1 MKRTRAD
8 GFMGSYV
15 RNYERSVPRAP
26 QPGVSKALDTL
37 RHRPRAP
44 LADAALNAPS
54 TVPMP
59 PTTSHLEAAVEL
71 TEEDQAGT
79 EDPTVEDLAVRVA
92 VRARPLVAKERLE
105 RNRECLAYPSPT
117 TVVLGKNRA
126 FHFDEV
132 FGPDS
137 EQTRVYDNLV
147 APLVDACFDGYNAT
161 VLAYG
166 QTGSGKTYTMGSAAL
181 SAGADDEIGVIPRVI
196 QDIFAGIRK
205 RRGTSECTVRCAFL
219 EVHNEE
225 VRDLLHPDVTT
236 KKISVRERAD
246 GAIVVSGIR
255 ECEARTSSEM
265 VRLLE
270 NGAVSRTTGGTKM
283 NEQSSRSHA
292 IFTVILEQRH
302 LTREARRRHRGAF
315 SSAKFHLVDLAGSER
330 NKRTGA
336 SGRRFK
342 ESININSGLLALGN
356 VINAIADDQERR
368 KQDLGPRHLH
378 VPYRDSKLTRLLQ
391 DSLGG
396 NSRTCMIACI
406 SPADANLE
414 ETLNTLK
421 YAARARNIRNKPVV
435 NRDVQQ
441 LAAVVDPSTDKAF
454 ATGTPSGVD
463 DDEVRALRLAAEGAE
478 LELAAARSELAAV
491 SLAANVAE
499 EEAIAAR
506 AERDAATVAVERLE
520 HELVGALVVAS
531 RLADAGQLTRP
542 GLARIA
548 ATAPESAREAA
559 GAAGA
564 RIPPVTAADKA
575 AAAVALASPSLRTVV
590 AGDGDDGCESSSF
603 VVVGGDVAN
612 DDGPFIANNLRDSSH
627 PTPGRSVIEGYLRE
641 LRDLRQTLA
650 SRDEDV
656 AEKDAKLSEARE
668 DLERDEAIFAEKM
681 REIKQLRRVVKD
693 AERER
698 ADQEERHQRE
708 VAALMAAH
716 AAASE
721 TLTGLAGPLP
731 PAPPVLPKTPPTT
744 LSAGSRLPHSDTHDG
759 ADVHGPS
766 FAVPPAAGSPEPNV
780 EELHAMN
787 EKFAREDAEKE
798 RLLREKEQIEREK
811 AKVEEEATQ
820 RARQYQAEKRS
831 LERQLR
837 ELECNIVSKEELIAD
852 LERNEQEA
860 KSLTQRYESRMRALE
875 EEKKAKESEIERLRV
890 ELENIDGNVAKGDEE
905 KRRMRDEYEQKVAL
919 VQTQLQKLKSERTAG
934 ETLRLEKE
942 ATKSTAKVREL
953 EGEVTRMKGLQ
964 EQLKRRLREREDR
977 HVSAQEQQTN
987 EIAGLRKQSESQNK
1001 RIRELEGVKERQ
1013 RAALKKKTE
1022 ELAAAQRKLHALG
1035 LDEGSQGVIN
1045 PAHHPGDHSPRSPG
1059 HASPFQGSDTP
1070 TGGRMGSARGR
1081 AHAYS
1086 ERVRLG
1092 KGGPRLRNG
1101 TTNTSEGHASTPSS
1115 RPTSAVGSTSAD
1127 VDALRELIDAETS
1140 RALRRREGEEELAR
1154 LEAKRAALARDRDE
1168 CVKERDQLALKRERA
1183 RAQMDAERAA
1193 LTRVLDSLDDAV
1205 DAGDITPSKAAE
1217 LRDRRHAAANRLV
1230 TLEAALE
1237 TNRVLPVDDERLLRE
1252 LDDRIDGVEADLEY
1266 VAEAQA
1272 EAAADGRSVA
1282 STSRSETTN
1291 GNQSSMAPPTN
1302 LTTTRGGDAGLT
1314 KLIDRIAG
1322 MDGREARTALQVAL
1336 DKVVELRVQERAGQS
1351 RVAELEIQ
1359 LGDAQSAIEEMESGL
1374 RMKEMDYDRR
1384 VTELQREHLRK
1395 EAYLMRLTEAAAA
1408 ATTTT
1413 THSKHVESTN
1423 EPSPGGV
1430 AATLFPEP
1438 LTPDFGL
1445 GTPVAPGSRSLFEL
1459 KEQQIAVLSNQG
1471 EELKEQNR
1479 DLRRRVK
1486 ALLAEREEMEAAGAA
1501 LERRLESAGRANRSL
1516 SEQVERLSDAHRR
1529 DGRAFR
1535 ASPTPSP
1542 AGKADDVARGVGS
1555 DVVSSHTTPRLP
1567 ERPGLPRTP
1576 GGSAARARRAASPV
1590 EVEAARMFP
1599 GGYPGA
1605 GGSAA
1610 GRKKAAGV
1618 AGKR

>member
-1 MKRTRAD
+1 M
-8 GFMGSYV
+8 

-54 TVPMP
+54 TTPMP
-59 PTTSHLEAAVEL
+59 PTTSHLEAAVDA
-71 TEEDQAGT
+71 EEDQNT
-79 EDPTVEDLAVRVA
+79 EDPAVEDLAVRVA

-196 QDIFAGIRK
+196 QDVFAGIKK
-205 RRGTSECTVRCAFL
+205 RRGVSECTVRCAFL

-255 ECEARTSSEM
+255 ECEARCADEM

-441 LAAVVDPSTDKAF
+441 LAAVVDPSTGGGSF
-454 ATGTPSGVD
+454 AGGSGDASGLD
-463 DDEVRALRLAAEGAE
+463 DDEVSALRRAAEGAE

-499 EEAIAAR
+499 EEAAVAR

-531 RLADAGQLTRP
+531 RLADEGELTR
-542 GLARIA
+542 GGFARIA

-564 RIPPVTAADKA
+564 MIPPVTAADKA
-575 AAAVALASPSLRTVV
+575 AAAVALASPSLRTVSGG
-590 AGDGDDGCESSSF
+590 GDGAPSDSSP
-603 VVVGGDVAN
+603 VVGGVGGDVAA
-612 DDGPFIANNLRDSSH
+612 DVPFTATSLRDSSR
-627 PTPGRSVIEGYLRE
+627 PTPGRSTIEGYIRE
-641 LRDLRQTLA
+641 LRDLRETLA

-681 REIKQLRRVVKD
+681 REIKQLRRAVKD

-731 PAPPVLPKTPPTT
+731 PAPPVLPKTPPT
-744 LSAGSRLPHSDTHDG
+744 LSAGRLPHADTHDR
-759 ADVHGPS
+759 ADAHGPS
-766 FAVPPAAGSPEPNV
+766 FAVPPAAGSPDPND

-798 RLLREKEQIEREK
+798 RLLREKEQIECEK
-811 AKVEEEATQ
+811 AKVEEEATR

-875 EEKKAKESEIERLRV
+875 EEKRAKESEIERLRV

-977 HVSAQEQQTN
+977 HVSAQEQQTK

-1022 ELAAAQRKLHALG
+1022 ELAAAQRKLHAL
-1035 LDEGSQGVIN
+1035 
-1045 PAHHPGDHSPRSPG
+1045 
-1059 HASPFQGSDTP
+1059 
-1070 TGGRMGSARGR
+1070 
-1081 AHAYS
+1081 
-1086 ERVRLG
+1086 
-1092 KGGPRLRNG
+1092 
-1101 TTNTSEGHASTPSS
+1101 ASTPSS
-1115 RPTSAVGSTSAD
+1115 RPTSAVRGAD

-1154 LEAKRAALARDRDE
+1154 LESKRAALTRDRDE

-1205 DAGDITPSKAAE
+1205 DAGDITPGKVAE

-1252 LDDRIDGVEADLEY
+1252 LDDRIDGLEADLEY
-1266 VAEAQA
+1266 VAEARA
-1272 EAAADGRSVA
+1272 EAAADGGSVA
-1282 STSRSETTN
+1282 SASPSDTTTN
-1291 GNQSSMAPPTN
+1291 PTN
-1302 LTTTRGGDAGLT
+1302 PTNPTTNPTNPTTTRGGDAGPT
-1314 KLIDRIAG
+1314 GLIDKIAG

-1359 LGDAQSAIEEMESGL
+1359 LGDAQSAIEEMESGA

-1384 VTELQREHLRK
+1384 VTELQREHSRK

-1408 ATTTT
+1408 TTTT
-1413 THSKHVESTN
+1413 TTTATT
-1423 EPSPGGV
+1423 
-1430 AATLFPEP
+1430 AATDVDAAIFPEP

-1445 GTPVAPGSRSLFEL
+1445 GTPVAPVPSSLLEL
-1459 KEQQIAVLSNQG
+1459 KERQIAVLSTQG
-1471 EELKEQNR
+1471 EELEEQNR
-1479 DLRRRVK
+1479 DLRRRVE
-1486 ALLAEREEMEAAGAA
+1486 ALLAEREEMEAAGAV

-1529 DGRAFR
+1529 DGRASR
-1535 ASPTPSP
+1535 TSPTPSP
-1542 AGKADDVARGVGS
+1542 VGTVGDGARVVGS
-1555 DVVSSHTTPRLP
+1555 GVVVSCATPRLP
-1567 ERPGLPRTP
+1567 ERPHLPRTP
-1576 GGSAARARRAASPV
+1576 GGSAARARRGASPV

-1618 AGKR
+1618 ADKR

>member
-1 MKRTRAD
+1 M
-8 GFMGSYV
+8 

-44 LADAALNAPS
+44 LADAALNAPP

-59 PTTSHLEAAVEL
+59 PTTSHHEAAVDA
-71 TEEDQAGT
+71 EEDQST

-105 RNRECLAYPSPT
+105 RARECLAYPSPT

-166 QTGSGKTYTMGSAAL
+166 QTGSGKTYTMGSTAAH
-181 SAGADDEIGVIPRVI
+181 AGGDDEVGVIPRVI
-196 QDIFAGIRK
+196 RDIFAGIDK
-205 RRGTSECTVRCAFL
+205 RRGASECTVRCAFL

-255 ECEARTSSEM
+255 ECEARGAEEM

-302 LTREARRRHRGAF
+302 LTRDARRRHRGAF

-336 SGRRFK
+336 SGHRFK

-441 LAAVVDPSTDKAF
+441 LAAVVDPSTAIGASAF
-454 ATGTPSGVD
+454 EKDGH
-463 DDEVRALRLAAEGAE
+463 DDEVRALRHKAEGAE
-478 LELAAARSELAAV
+478 LALAAARSELAAV
-491 SLAANVAE
+491 SDKANVAE

-506 AERDAATVAVERLE
+506 AERDAAVVQVERLE

-531 RLADAGQLTRP
+531 RLSNAGELTRS

-575 AAAVALASPSLRTVV
+575 AAAVALASTSVSRTVSNELE
-590 AGDGDDGCESSSF
+590 ATSDGAANSVDAFDAPSSIS
-603 VVVGGDVAN
+603 ATH
-612 DDGPFIANNLRDSSH
+612 ILRDLNSH

-641 LRDLRQTLA
+641 LRDLRETLA

-681 REIKQLRRVVKD
+681 REIKRLRRAVKD

-731 PAPPVLPKTPPTT
+731 PAPPVLPKTPPMKS
-744 LSAGSRLPHSDTHDG
+744 SATPRTPHDGDTHDR
-759 ADVHGPS
+759 ADAHGPS
-766 FAVPPAAGSPEPNV
+766 FAVPPAGEGSPEPNV

-798 RLLREKEQIEREK
+798 RLLREKEQIERDK
-811 AKVEEEATQ
+811 AKVEEEATR

-860 KSLTQRYESRMRALE
+860 RSLTQRYESRMRDLE
-875 EEKKAKESEIERLRV
+875 EEKRAKESEIERLRV

-905 KRRMRDEYEQKVAL
+905 KRRMRDEYEHKVAL

-977 HVSAQEQQTN
+977 HVSAQEQQTK

-1022 ELAAAQRKLHALG
+1022 ELAAAQRKLHAL
-1035 LDEGSQGVIN
+1035 
-1045 PAHHPGDHSPRSPG
+1045 A
-1059 HASPFQGSDTP
+1059 
-1070 TGGRMGSARGR
+1070 
-1081 AHAYS
+1081 
-1086 ERVRLG
+1086 
-1092 KGGPRLRNG
+1092 
-1101 TTNTSEGHASTPSS
+1101 TSEGNAIRGTPSSS
-1115 RPTSAVGSTSAD
+1115 RPTSAVPSAD

-1154 LEAKRAALARDRDE
+1154 LEAKRTQLARDRDE

-1193 LTRVLDSLDDAV
+1193 LTCVLDSLDDAV
-1205 DAGDITPSKAAE
+1205 DAGEITPGKAAE

-1266 VAEAQA
+1266 VAEAEAQA
-1272 EAAADGRSVA
+1272 RADGGSVA
-1282 STSRSETTN
+1282 STSETFETTTDHRT
-1291 GNQSSMAPPTN
+1291 MIPTN
-1302 LTTTRGGDAGLT
+1302 PTTIRRAGSH
-1314 KLIDRIAG
+1314 KLIDKIAG

-1336 DKVVELRVQERAGQS
+1336 DKVVELRVQERAGHS

-1384 VTELQREHLRK
+1384 VTELQREHSRK

-1408 ATTTT
+1408 ADG
-1413 THSKHVESTN
+1413 
-1423 EPSPGGV
+1423 PSPGGV

-1445 GTPVAPGSRSLFEL
+1445 GTPVGKPGGSRSLFEL

-1486 ALLAEREEMEAAGAA
+1486 ALLAEKEEMEAAGVA

-1529 DGRAFR
+1529 DARAFR
-1535 ASPTPSP
+1535 TSPEPSP
-1542 AGKADDVARGVGS
+1542 AGKAGDGARGVGS
-1555 DVVSSHTTPRLP
+1555 DVTVSQTPRLP

-1576 GGSAARARRAASPV
+1576 GGSAATARRGASPV

-1618 AGKR
+1618 ADKR

>member
-1 MKRTRAD
+1 MKRTRAE
-8 GFMGSYV
+8 GFMGSYA

-44 LADAALNAPS
+44 LADAALNAP
-54 TVPMP
+54 PMP
-59 PTTSHLEAAVEL
+59 PTTSHHEAAVDA
-71 TEEDQAGT
+71 EEDQST

-105 RNRECLAYPSPT
+105 RARECLAYPSPT

-166 QTGSGKTYTMGSAAL
+166 QTGSGKTYTMGSTAAH
-181 SAGADDEIGVIPRVI
+181 AGGDDEVGVIPRVI
-196 QDIFAGIRK
+196 RDIFAGIDK
-205 RRGTSECTVRCAFL
+205 RRGASECTVRCAFL

-225 VRDLLHPDVTT
+225 VRDLLHPDVVT

-255 ECEARTSSEM
+255 ECEARGAEEM

-336 SGRRFK
+336 SGHRFK

-441 LAAVVDPSTDKAF
+441 LAAVVDPSTAIGGSAFDKD
-454 ATGTPSGVD
+454 GN
-463 DDEVRALRLAAEGAE
+463 DDEVRALRHKAEGAE
-478 LELAAARSELAAV
+478 LALAAARSELAAV

-506 AERDAATVAVERLE
+506 AERDAAVVQVERLE
-520 HELVGALVVAS
+520 HEIVGALVVAS
-531 RLADAGQLTRP
+531 RLSNAGELTRS

-575 AAAVALASPSLRTVV
+575 AAAVALASTSLGTVSYGIQATTSDDA
-590 AGDGDDGCESSSF
+590 AGTNAGT
-603 VVVGGDVAN
+603 N
-612 DDGPFIANNLRDSSH
+612 TLRDSSH

-641 LRDLRQTLA
+641 LRDLRETLA

-681 REIKQLRRVVKD
+681 REIKQLRRAVKD

-731 PAPPVLPKTPPTT
+731 PAPPVLPKTPPT
-744 LSAGSRLPHSDTHDG
+744 LSATTRLPHADTHDR
-759 ADVHGPS
+759 ADAHRPS

-798 RLLREKEQIEREK
+798 LLLREKEQIERDK
-811 AKVEEEATQ
+811 AKVEEEATR

-875 EEKKAKESEIERLRV
+875 EEKRAKESEIERLRV

-905 KRRMRDEYEQKVAL
+905 KRRMRDEYEHKVAL

-977 HVSAQEQQTN
+977 HISAQEQQTK

-1035 LDEGSQGVIN
+1035 LDEGSSMGAIKFTLMT
-1045 PAHHPGDHSPRSPG
+1045 PGDHPPIVSPG
-1059 HASPFQGSDTP
+1059 GSPSQGAETP
-1070 TGGRMGSARGR
+1070 TGGRTGSARGR

-1092 KGGPRLRNG
+1092 KGPPRLRDG
-1101 TTNTSEGHASTPSS
+1101 TTTEREGNARGTPSS
-1115 RPTSAVGSTSAD
+1115 RPTSAVPSAD

-1140 RALRRREGEEELAR
+1140 RALRRHEGEEELAR

-1205 DAGDITPSKAAE
+1205 DAGDVTPGKAAE

-1272 EAAADGRSVA
+1272 QARADGGSIA
-1282 STSRSETTN
+1282 SDWSPSDTTTN
-1291 GNQSSMAPPTN
+1291 HQTMNPTMN
-1302 LTTTRGGDAGLT
+1302 PTEGAM
-1314 KLIDRIAG
+1314 KLIDKIAG

-1351 RVAELEIQ
+1351 RMAELEIQ

-1384 VTELQREHLRK
+1384 VTELQREHSRK

-1408 ATTTT
+1408 ADG
-1413 THSKHVESTN
+1413 
-1423 EPSPGGV
+1423 PSPGGV
-1430 AATLFPEP
+1430 DATLFPEP

-1445 GTPVAPGSRSLFEL
+1445 GTPVGTPGGSRSLFEL
-1459 KEQQIAVLSNQG
+1459 KEQQVAVLSNQG

-1486 ALLAEREEMEAAGAA
+1486 ALLAEKEEMEAAGVA

-1535 ASPTPSP
+1535 TSPEPSP
-1542 AGKADDVARGVGS
+1542 AGKAGDGARL
-1555 DVVSSHTTPRLP
+1555 DVVVSQTPRLP

-1576 GGSAARARRAASPV
+1576 GGSAATARRGASPV

-1618 AGKR
+1618 ADKR